1 MSLPTR
7 FPKNFQLATAT
18 AAYQIE
24 GAKELDGRGFS
35 TWDAIRSEYGRIRD
49 ASDPNLSCESRLK
62 YKEDIALLAKIG
74 VTSYRFSISWS
85 RVLPNGTLSEIS
97 EEGVQYYRD
106 VCLLLRDNGIEPIV
120 TLFHFDMPLAIY
132 DNGTSW
138 LNKENCDHF
147 VNFADLCFQKFGDL
161 VKTWITYNEINMQA
175 WSSVVK
181 LTGEQW
187 LCPDRPE
194 IENHNQSP
202 YIALKN
208 MLLAHAKIYRNY
220 EKNYKKI
227 QNGVVGITNGGHFC
241 FPASHSPEDQAAS
254 ERALD
259 WFFKSTIDPIL
270 SESGDFPVS
279 MRENLP
285 FLPNFTDDEK
295 AILKGST
302 DFLGINYYLSHV
314 VRGVTDDETPPS
326 QSERDGSYA
335 FVEGKWEKICGDT
348 WIRYAPDG
356 LLALLEYV
364 KEKYNNIPVFITEN
378 GCPDI
383 VGEEKKPV
391 EEILN
396 DTHRIKYITG
406 HLEVVAKAIDE
417 GCNVIGYTLWTL
429 MDNFEW
435 DDGFE
440 LRFGICRVD
449 FESPEKT
456 RTMKQS
462 AKFYQNFI
470 REFKKH
476 HNLL

>member
-1 MSLPTR
+1 MSLPTK
-7 FPKNFQLATAT
+7 FPKNFKLATAT

-24 GAKELDGRGFS
+24 GARELDGRGFS

-49 ASDPNLSCESRLK
+49 CSDPNQSCESRLK
-62 YKEDIALLAKIG
+62 YKEDVALLAKIG

-85 RVLPNGTLSEIS
+85 RVLPNGTLSEVS
-97 EEGVQYYRD
+97 EEGIQYYRD
-106 VCLLLRDNGIEPIV
+106 LCILLRDNGIEPIA

-147 VNFADLCFQKFGDL
+147 ADFADLCFQKFGDL

-181 LTGEQW
+181 LEGEQW

-194 IENHNQSP
+194 VENHKHSP
-202 YIALKN
+202 YIAAAH

-220 EKNYKKI
+220 EKNYKEN
-227 QNGVVGITNGGHFC
+227 QGGQVGITNGGHIC
-241 FPASHSPEDQAAS
+241 FPASDSQEDQEAAN
-254 ERALD
+254 RATD
-259 WFFKSTIDPIL
+259 WLFNCTLTPIL
-270 SESGDFPVS
+270 TDSGDFPAS
-279 MRENLP
+279 MREKLP
-285 FLPNFTDDEK
+285 FLPKFTEEEK
-295 AILKGST
+295 TMLRGST
-302 DFLGINYYLSHV
+302 DFLGINYYLAHS
-314 VRGVTDDETPPS
+314 VRAITDDETPPA

-335 FVEGKWEKICGDT
+335 MVEGKWEKICGET

-356 LLALLEYV
+356 LLAILKYV
-364 KEKYNNIPVFITEN
+364 KEKYNNIPVLITEN

-383 VGEEKKPV
+383 VGEEEKEV

-396 DTHRIKYITG
+396 DKHRIKYISG
-406 HLEVVAKAIDE
+406 HLEVVAKALEE

-440 LRFGICRVD
+440 LRFGMCRVD
-449 FESPEKT
+449 FDSPEKP
-456 RTMKQS
+456 RTMKAS
-462 AKFYQNFI
+462 AKFYQTFI

-476 HNLL
+476 HNLS